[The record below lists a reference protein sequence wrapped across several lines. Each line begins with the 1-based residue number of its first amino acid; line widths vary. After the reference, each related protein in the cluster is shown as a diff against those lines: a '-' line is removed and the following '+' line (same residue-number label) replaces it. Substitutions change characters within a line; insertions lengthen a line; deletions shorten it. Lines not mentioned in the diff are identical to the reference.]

1 MPAIS
6 CREDRDKLFLLRFS
20 RSVGVGLPDAFFH
33 FEEQVL
39 NDLSDD
45 DLNLILA
52 DLDAQH
58 TVDLLQRR
66 GVNLGWIADNHT
78 QSGRAVIDVVRFS

>member
-1 MPAIS
+1 MEKIATS
-6 CREDRDKLFLLRFS
+6 FFSRFS
-20 RSVGVGLPDAFFH
+20 APLALVFPTRFH

-66 GVNLGWIADNHT
+66 GISLGWIADNLRSRVA
-78 QSGRAVIDVVRFS
+78 Q